1 VFLKIRC
8 GFSLQEIRRTTIPM
22 LRAIKAEFPYVDAFC
37 ERPEHDL
44 PERRPTRP
52 SSGDARN
59 RKLIERQGGIVIPSG
74 K

>member
-1 VFLKIRC
+1 
-8 GFSLQEIRRTTIPM
+8 M